1 MNTMSTTL
9 DENIR
14 APPPVAKSR
23 DTSNFLMTI
32 VRTLSSSSDFDKRE
46 NEKTRIEK
54 AFQESDRTLT
64 ELVSDNHSD
73 LMKILQTFSIINKN
87 VNESRDKIRKI
98 KEDLSSCKTLLH
110 CKRDELRRLWI
121 EGVEH
126 KTIVSILDQIEQ
138 IKDVPQ
144 KLEGYMA
151 KKHYLH
157 ATELVVSAVARV
169 EGSLSGVNALRDLK
183 VDLISRKELMHEV
196 LIDELNRQ
204 IYIRATSEAS
214 TRNVQRSGS
223 GRSSKC
229 PQTGSP
235 ADRSYRRTTAG
246 GGMARSLLKDVSGS
260 PCSSP
265 SRGDKSGETTA
276 VAAGGEITEDL
287 NCDPEENLSHF
298 IAILVES
305 LFLLKKLPEAVEAVK
320 MRIQPELM
328 AIVSRAS
335 EQIVESSCHRG
346 DSLANEHQP
355 RYLLQLLQL
364 VFQQFRCVANT
375 HQLVLNN
382 LHRIVASGA
391 PVRSDQLLYDM
402 ADIWSKI
409 QAVLQLLLSDY
420 LDIQNSASS
429 RQNAPSNFDE
439 PNTDIGMYFTKK
451 KPTKPKKLP
460 LFRFDASIHALS
472 TNSYID
478 DHRPTELIGGTDG
491 LTENAKHQFVCKPGA
506 HNITAIFTTLESFI
520 KEIETAMACAP
531 GSSSLQSFVTEF
543 VKNIFLYQVHYNVSS
558 SISSATKGF
567 DALRNVIDAKIQKE
581 LSVPRPL
588 LQSTVTVDRNI
599 QDLQALMHDL
609 PDYAEQFLNMICK
622 ILEEY
627 RDTCHCAYRG
637 IVQYDSDEKRIISA
651 MWAKDEDISRFLRS
665 LPSWRSLQ
673 PTAGQELNLIA
684 CSEEEIRA
692 LNLKEAMILI
702 SNLST
707 ADSLIPQQEIITD
720 VTQMRTVANVHES
733 LEWFA
738 HCRTPSTEINSDPN
752 IPPVSEKTLSS
763 LKSLV
768 TDFQNLAETCLLLL
782 HLEVRVHCFYYLLP
796 VAKQSNYAGPIDDL
810 DPDSN
815 VLKLNK
821 DLSNIEEVL
830 SLSLQPKKFK
840 YIFESL
846 GYLVASILIN
856 SIQFLKKINEN
867 GIKKMCRNIFAI
879 QQNLTN
885 ITMSRESDLDHARQ
899 YYELLYTSPDAIMDG
914 IAVKGAQYTE
924 QEYVQLFQLQ
934 HRSQPG
940 STLPTSQDQ
949 LQARLQRLH
958 TVMHNS
964 TAEDSNC

>member
-1 MNTMSTTL
+1 MSTGLEETL
-9 DENIR
+9 R
-14 APPPVAKSR
+14 GPLPVTKSR

-54 AFQESDRTLT
+54 AFQESDKTLS
-64 ELVSDNHSD
+64 EMVSDNYSE
-73 LMKILQTFSIINKN
+73 LTKILQTFSIVNKN

-138 IKDVPQ
+138 IKDVPE

-183 VDLISRKELMHEV
+183 VDLIARKEQMHEV

-204 IYIRATSEAS
+204 IYIRATSEVS
-214 TRNVQRSGS
+214 KNVQKPGS
-223 GRSSKC
+223 GRSSKQA
-229 PQTGSP
+229 PQTNSP
-235 ADRSYRRTTAG
+235 ADRNYRRP
-246 GGMARSLLKDVSGS
+246 GGMARTLLKDVSGS
-260 PCSSP
+260 PSSSP
-265 SRGDKSGETTA
+265 TLSVT
-276 VAAGGEITEDL
+276 GGEKNGEIAEDL
-287 NCDPEENLSHF
+287 NSDPEENLSHF

-335 EQIVESSCHRG
+335 EKIVESSCHKG

-364 VFQQFRCVANT
+364 VFQQFRCVANA
-375 HQLVLNN
+375 HQIILNN
-382 LHRIVASGA
+382 LQRIVASGA

-402 ADIWSKI
+402 VDIWSKI

-439 PNTDIGMYFTKK
+439 PNTDIGMYFSKK

-472 TNSYID
+472 TNSYIE

-491 LTENAKHQFVCKPGA
+491 LMENAKHQFVCKPGA
-506 HNITAIFTTLESFI
+506 HNITAIFTTLENFI

-531 GSSSLQSFVTEF
+531 GSSSLQAFVTEF

-567 DALRNVIDAKIQKE
+567 DALRNVIDHKTLKE
-581 LSVPRPL
+581 LAVPRPL

-599 QDLQALMHDL
+599 QELQALMHDL

-627 RDTCHCAYRG
+627 RDTCHSAYRG

-684 CSEEEIRA
+684 CSEEEMRA

-738 HCRTPSTEINSDPN
+738 HCRTPSTQTNNDPN

-768 TDFQNLAETCLLLL
+768 TDFQNLAEICLLLL

-899 YYELLYTSPDAIMDG
+899 YYELLYTSPDAIIDG
-914 IAVKGAQYTE
+914 IAEKGAQYTE
-924 QEYVQLFQLQ
+924 QEYIQLFQLQ

-940 STLPTSQDQ
+940 IHQAEWNYEFKEAWKLEELITADVAFEQ
-949 LQARLQRLH
+949 L
-958 TVMHNS
+958 
-964 TAEDSNC
+964 

>member
-1 MNTMSTTL
+1 MSSAL
-9 DENIR
+9 EESVR
-14 APPPVAKSR
+14 GPPISKSK
-23 DTSNFLMTI
+23 DTSDFLMTI
-32 VRTLSSSSDFDKRE
+32 VRTLSSSADFQKRE
-46 NEKTRIEK
+46 KEKTRIEK
-54 AFQESDRTLT
+54 AFRESDKTLS
-64 ELVSDNHSD
+64 ELVSEHYQD
-73 LMKILQTFSIINKN
+73 LMKILQTFSTINKN

-126 KTIVSILDQIEQ
+126 KTIVSMMDQIEQ
-138 IKDVPQ
+138 IKEVPE

-157 ATELVVSAVARV
+157 ATDLIVTAVARV
-169 EGSLSGVNALRDLK
+169 EGTLSGVDALRDLK
-183 VDLISRKELMHEV
+183 ADLVARKEQMHEV
-196 LIDELNRQ
+196 LIQELNRQ
-204 IYIRATSEAS
+204 VYIRS
-214 TRNVQRSGS
+214 TVSKNVQRTGS
-223 GRSSKC
+223 GRCSKKD
-229 PQTGSP
+229 PLTGSP
-235 ADRSYRRTTAG
+235 ADRVYKRSTG
-246 GGMARSLLKDVSGS
+246 VSRSLLKDVTMS
-260 PCSSP
+260 PSSSP
-265 SRGDKSGETTA
+265 SLSAAAGDKAHDDSQE
-276 VAAGGEITEDL
+276 VKEDL
-287 NCDPEENLSHF
+287 NIDPEENLEHF

-305 LFLLKKLPEAVEAVK
+305 LFLLQKLPEAVEAIK

-335 EQIVESSCHRG
+335 QQIVESSCQKG

-355 RYLLQLLQL
+355 RYLLELMEL
-364 VFQQFRCVANT
+364 VFEQFRCVANT
-375 HQLVLNN
+375 HQIVLHN
-382 LHRIVASGA
+382 LHRIVTSGA
-391 PVRSDQLLYDM
+391 PVRSDQLMYDM
-402 ADIWSKI
+402 VDVWSKI

-420 LDIQNSASS
+420 LDMQNSLSS
-429 RQNAPSNFDE
+429 RQRAPSNFDE
-439 PNTDIGMYFTKK
+439 PNTDIGMYFAKRR
-451 KPTKPKKLP
+451 PTKPKKLP

-472 TNSYID
+472 TNSYIE

-491 LTENAKHQFVCKPGA
+491 LMDTAKHQFVCKPGA

-520 KEIETAMACAP
+520 KEIETAMGCTP
-531 GSSSLQSFVTEF
+531 GSSSLQAFVTDF
-543 VKNIFLYQVHYNVSS
+543 VKNIFLDQVHYNVSS
-558 SISSATKGF
+558 SISSATKVDEEEGSF
-567 DALRNVIDAKIQKE
+567 DALRNVIDHKTQKE
-581 LSVPRPL
+581 LGVPRPL

-599 QDLQALMHDL
+599 QELQTLMHDL

-627 RDTCHCAYRG
+627 RDTCHSAYRG

-665 LPSWRSLQ
+665 LPSWRSLL
-673 PTAGQELNLIA
+673 PTGGQELNLTV
-684 CSEEEIRA
+684 CSEEEMRA

-738 HCRTPSTEINSDPN
+738 YSLVSRTPSAQKSKGVD
-752 IPPVSEKTLSS
+752 IPPVSEKTLDS
-763 LKSLV
+763 LNSLV
-768 TDFQNLAETCLLLL
+768 TDFQDLAEICLLLL

-821 DLSNIEEVL
+821 DLSNMEEVL

-856 SIQFLKKINEN
+856 SIQFLKKMNEN

-899 YYELLYTSPDAIMDG
+899 YYELLYMSSDAIIDG
-914 IAVKGAQYTE
+914 IAEKGAQFTE

-940 STLPTSQDQ
+940 SASAQAQEQ
-949 LQARLQRLH
+949 LEARLVKLRNVIQK
-958 TVMHNS
+958 VGQHNTS
-964 TAEDSNC
+964 F